1 MMTKFL
7 LPLLAIAGVALAVY
21 TVMAQNKPQMVS
33 PPVVQPASSP
43 YESQVP
49 GAGLVEP
56 STEFIAVGTNVPGI
70 VTRVFVKAGDRVKA
84 GDPLFAIDDRSLR
97 AELAMRE
104 AAVAVAASQIER
116 LTSLPRAED
125 VPPAEARVREAES
138 QVADLEAQLA
148 MWENVPDK
156 RAVSAEELSRR
167 RFAVQ
172 TARTRVI
179 ESKAQLNLLKAGAW
193 KPDLEIARASLAAAQ
208 SEAGRVKTE
217 IERLT
222 VLAPVAAEVL
232 KVNVRVG
239 EYASG
244 GSAENLMTL
253 GDTSTLHIRVD
264 IDENDAW
271 RVASGAEGVAFV
283 RGNSDFRTPISF
295 VRFEPYV
302 IPKRSLTGS
311 SGERVDTR
319 VLQVIYAFKPDS
331 VRSESS
337 PEKSVRVF
345 VGQQMDVFIKAP
357 PLAGARFGAPRP
369 ASVPQAPA
377 SN

>member
-1 MMTKFL
+1 MFTKIL
-7 LPLLAIAGVALAVY
+7 LPLLAIAGVCLAVY
-21 TVMAQNKPQMVS
+21 TVMAQNKPQLVS
-33 PPVVQPASSP
+33 PPVAQPASSP

-56 STEFIAVGTNVPGI
+56 STEFIDVGTNVPGI
-70 VTRVFVKAGDRVKA
+70 VTRVLVKAGDQVKA
-84 GDPLFAIDDRSLR
+84 GDPLFSIDDRSLK
-97 AELAMRE
+97 AELAMRD
-104 AAVAVAASQIER
+104 AAVAVATAQIER
-116 LTSLPRAED
+116 LTSLPRVED
-125 VPPAEARVREAES
+125 VPPAEARLTEAES
-138 QVADLEAQLA
+138 QVADVQAQLA
-148 MWENVPDK
+148 MWEQVPDK

-172 TARTRVI
+172 TAQTRVV
-179 ESKAQLNLLKAGAW
+179 EAKAQLALLRAGAW
-193 KPDLEIARASLAAAQ
+193 KPDLDIARANLASAQ
-208 SEAGRVKTE
+208 AEVARIRIE

-222 VLAPVAAEVL
+222 VNAPVNAEVL
-232 KVNVRVG
+232 KVNVRAG

-244 GSAENLMTL
+244 ANNENLLTL

-271 RVASGAEGVAFV
+271 RLQPGAAGTAFV
-283 RGNSDFRTPISF
+283 RGNSDFRTPIAF

-319 VLQVIYAFKPDS
+319 VLQVIYSFKPES
-331 VRSESS
+331 IRSERE

-357 PLAGARFGAPRP
+357 TLTGARFGLP
-369 ASVPQAPA
+369 SQGK
-377 SN
+377 N